1 MAQPSSPTVGART
14 VPARPDW
21 LVRFGRRLRLARG
34 RAGLTQQR
42 LAAPDLNK
50 SFISLLES
58 ARSYPSVETVVSLA
72 SRLDTSVASLLFDAD
87 ELRRETAYN
96 LLHLAWLLDPAT
108 RGEEALRLAE
118 TAGVLIGDPPAEMQ
132 ARVHLIR
139 ARVAMAADRLDE
151 AAAAAEAA
159 AAVARR
165 ARHSRALGSAL
176 ALRGVIDER
185 RGYYRA
191 AIATLHRALGLMR
204 RTSSARSEEG
214 VWALLSLA
222 AAYGRTG
229 QAARARGAYRQALA
243 VATRLRLPRMRGRAL
258 TGLGMVEWML
268 KRLDEAVSVF
278 SQAYAAFEQ
287 DEDLPE
293 MARVLSNLGLIRREQ
308 GLYAEALAVLE
319 RAARLRERLRDTR
332 GLAATADETAQVLL
346 AMNRLAEAARSA
358 RRAVELGRASGDR
371 SRETVATMTLG
382 QVLRAQ
388 GRWKEALEHLQAA
401 AVQFRRLGMHTHA
414 AAARAEIDLTRSQSP
429 AGTAVPR

>member
-1 MAQPSSPTVGART
+1 MSRT
-14 VPARPDW
+14 TLARPDW
-21 LVRFGRRLRLARG
+21 LVQFGHRLRLARG

-58 ARSYPSVETVVSLA
+58 ARSYPSVETVISLA

-87 ELRRETAYN
+87 ELRRETAHN

-108 RGEEALRLAE
+108 RGEEALRLADA
-118 TAGVLIGDPPAEMQ
+118 AGALAGGLPPEMRARAVL
-132 ARVHLIR
+132 VR
-139 ARVAMAADRLDE
+139 ARVAMAASRLGEAAVAANE
-151 AAAAAEAA
+151 AAAL
-159 AAVARR
+159 ARR
-165 ARHSRALGSAL
+165 ARHARALGSAL

-185 RGYYRA
+185 RGQYRA
-191 AIATLHRALGLMR
+191 AIATLQRALGIMR
-204 RTSSARSEEG
+204 RTSSVRSEEG

-222 AAYGRTG
+222 AAFGRTG
-229 QAARARGAYRQALA
+229 QAARARRAYRQALA
-243 VATRLRLPRMRGRAL
+243 VATRLHLPRMRGRAL

-319 RAARLRERLRDTR
+319 RAARLRERQRDAR

-346 AMNRLAEAARSA
+346 AMNRLAEAARAA
-358 RRAVELGRASGDR
+358 RRAIELGRASGDR
-371 SRETVATMTLG
+371 SRQAVATMTLG

-388 GRWKEALEHLQAA
+388 GRRKEAIEHLQAA
-401 AVQFRRLGMHTHA
+401 MVQLRRLGMRPHA
-414 AAARAEIDLTRSQSP
+414 AAAQVELDLTRDQRPSGV
-429 AGTAVPR
+429 AATR